1 MWREKKK
8 EVKRDRRKREVRR
21 EKKKEVKRD
30 RRERN

>member
-1 MWREKKK
+1 VWREKKK